1 MQRLVFVRYTVKPD
15 QIAENE
21 ALTRAVFKELRST
34 APKDLMYSVFKK
46 DADFVH
52 VLVNS
57 RTDNSDGLTS
67 LPAFRAYASGVE
79 DRCTGPIE
87 PVRLS
92 FELIESYGL
101 STADGD

>member
-15 QIAENE
+15 KIAENE
-21 ALTRAVFKELRST
+21 ALTRAVFKDLRST

-57 RTDNSDGLTS
+57 RVDNSDGLTA
-67 LPAFRAYASGVE
+67 LPSFKAYASGVE
-79 DRCTGPIE
+79 DRCAGPIE
-87 PVRLS
+87 PIRLS
-92 FELIESYGL
+92 LDLIESYGL
-101 STADGD
+101 RAAE

>member
-15 QIAENE
+15 QIAANE

-57 RTDNSDGLTS
+57 RADNSDGLTS
-67 LPAFRAYASGVE
+67 LPAFKAYASGVE

-87 PVRLS
+87 PIRLS
-92 FELIESYGL
+92 LDLFESYGL
-101 STADGD
+101 RAAE

>member
-21 ALTRAVFKELRST
+21 ALSRAVFTELRST

-57 RTDNSDGLTS
+57 RADNSDALTGLPS
-67 LPAFRAYASGVE
+67 FKAYSSGVTA
-79 DRCTGPIE
+79 RCSGPIE
-87 PVRLS
+87 QIRLGLD
-92 FELIESYGL
+92 LIESYGL
-101 STADGD
+101 RAAEL

>member
-15 QIAENE
+15 RIAENE
-21 ALTRAVFKELRST
+21 ALTRAVFKELRGT

-57 RTDNSDGLTS
+57 RADSSEELTS
-67 LPAFRAYASGVE
+67 LPSFKAYASGVE
-79 DRCTGPIE
+79 GRSVGEIE
-87 PVRLS
+87 PIRLS
-92 FELIESYGL
+92 LDLIESYGL
-101 STADGD
+101 RAAE

>member
-57 RTDNSDGLTS
+57 RADNSEGLTA
-67 LPAFRAYASGVE
+67 LPSFKAYASGVE
-79 DRCTGPIE
+79 ERCTGPIE
-87 PVRLS
+87 PIRLGLD
-92 FELIESYGL
+92 LIESYGL
-101 STADGD
+101 RAADV